1 MHPGVIERIGDTS
14 GPQVTVVVGMPGHP
28 AMVAPTQAEIEAAVA
43 QQAATQA
50 GVTIDVEPQPPLAR
64 LQAPSVKPDAPAD

>member
-1 MHPGVIERIGDTS
+1 MLDWYGLAVIS
-14 GPQVTVVVGMPGHP
+14 NMQQVTVMIGMPGHP

-50 GVTIDVEPQPPLAR
+50 GVTIDVVPQPPLAR
-64 LQAPSVKPDAPAD
+64 LQAPSVEPDAPAD